1 MGLAGMRTTHNPAIM
16 LAHDKHGY
24 PDDFVSNS
32 EPNASLRDIELGLNP
47 AVVGERANT
56 FV

>member
-24 PDDFVSNS
+24 PADFVS
-32 EPNASLRDIELGLNP
+32 EIHPNAK
-47 AVVGERANT
+47 A
-56 FV
+56 